1 MWLGEVITD
10 GASAD
15 LIIPNATSDSVS
27 TLVSLLYGG
36 SPTVTHTVFAG
47 LQSLCDSL
55 GLKSWLSDMI
65 TVAEEE
71 DETTAAMDS
80 VQPQLQTYDEDVI
93 NQQGKT
99 GAKDVACSSP
109 AMTASVKSTPKETE
123 VRMTTQNGSEA
134 LEDEQF
140 GEVNGCNSG
149 VGFKIAES
157 TDLKMTV
164 VKEKPKRC
172 LRSSNEKTLRSI
184 ARANIKKQP
193 NENRKSTRT
202 RAKHKFACQLCSA
215 TSTSSQMLE
224 THYNRIHFNNLTRGD
239 GRGGTLGTSRVRTG
253 DYCNVNKKAQVEAS
267 RGTTRNKR
275 HKTVDGIRSL
285 RRNLDAQGGAK
296 AAQTSSVLAK
306 EKGKNAGVGENIS
319 TSEIIKGRKSRN
331 ERRVEIGLGRSATSQ
346 KIKPPTTSSVSSVGS
361 MKVVVP
367 AVEGKNTSS
376 ASSKVSTV
384 DKKTAYFSMWNE
396 AISDKVWA
404 ERQMQVH

>member
-80 VQPQLQTYDEDVI
+80 VPPQLQTYDEDVI

-134 LEDEQF
+134 LEDEKF

-224 THYNRIHFNNLTRGD
+224 THYNRMHFNNLTRGD
-239 GRGGTLGTSRVRTG
+239 GRGGSLGTGRVRTG
-253 DYCNVNKKAQVEAS
+253 DDCNVNKKAQVEAS

-275 HKTVDGIRSL
+275 HKTVDGIRFL
-285 RRNLDAQGGAK
+285 RRNLDTQGGAK

-376 ASSKVSTV
+376 TSSKVSTV